1 MTRRRVRDLAVR
13 ELDAIAKG
21 SNPQQSPVIEEFQK
35 CPDWQL
41 AASILA
47 RALDHGR
54 RYGRQTM
61 LLSPARWLPP
71 IL

>member
-1 MTRRRVRDLAVR
+1 MTRRRAGDSAVC

-21 SNPQQSPVIEEFQK
+21 SNPQQSPIIEEFQK

-41 AASILA
+41 AATILA

-61 LLSPARWLPP
+61 LVSPAQWLPP
-71 IL
+71 LL

>member
-1 MTRRRVRDLAVR
+1 MTLRRVRDSAVR
-13 ELDAIAKG
+13 ELELIAKG
-21 SNPQQSPVIEEFQK
+21 SNPQQSLIIEEFRK

-41 AASILA
+41 AVSILV

-61 LLSPARWLPP
+61 LGSPARWLPP
-71 IL
+71 ML